1 MDNPF
6 TKHPK
11 SVNETYF
18 QHMWQALKI
27 SAKLEWLS
35 FCVFIHAVFPF
46 LYKHAGSKGVQK
58 LDSYMKDRNYK

>member
-1 MDNPF
+1 
-6 TKHPK
+6 
-11 SVNETYF
+11 
-18 QHMWQALKI
+18 MWQALKI